1 MACEII
7 NGREI
12 DCRDSVGGI
21 KEIYIANFDNVASAT
36 NTSGQ
41 ISTITM
47 VGSTKFYTVQLE
59 KENAEYTN
67 TTTGS
72 LENGTNF
79 YSSEIIFTWKKMSAA
94 QKNSIKLMTQARMMV
109 IVKDAN
115 DVLWVVGS
123 TRAADALTSE
133 NKSGKAFGDMNG
145 ATITIT
151 GMEPD
156 FDPEFTGT
164 IQDILA

>member
-1 MACEII
+1 MACAIV
-7 NGREI
+7 NGREV

-21 KEIYIANFDNVASAT
+21 KEIYIANFDNVATAS

-41 ISTITM
+41 ISTISM
-47 VGSTKFYTVQLE
+47 ISGTKFFTFQLE
-59 KENAEYTN
+59 KENAEYKN
-67 TTTGS
+67 GSTGS

-79 YSSEIIFTWKKMSAA
+79 WTSELVFTWKKMSAA
-94 QKNSIKLMTQARMMV
+94 QKNSLKLLAQARLMV

-115 DVLWVVGS
+115 DVYWVMGS
-123 TRAADALTSE
+123 TRAADGLSIE
-133 NKSGKAFGDMNG
+133 NGSGKAFGDMNG

>member
-1 MACEII
+1 MACDLI
-7 NGREI
+7 NGREV

-21 KEIYIANFDNVASAT
+21 KEIYIANFDNVSSAS

-41 ISTITM
+41 ISTISM
-47 VGSTKFYTVQLE
+47 VSGTKFFTFGLE
-59 KENAEYTN
+59 KENAEYKN
-67 TTTGS
+67 IATGS
-72 LENGTNF
+72 LENGTTF
-79 YSSEIIFTWKKMSAA
+79 YSSELIFTWKKMSAA
-94 QKNSIKLMTQARMMV
+94 QKNSLKLLAQARLMV

-115 DVLWVVGS
+115 DVYWVMGT
-123 TRAADALTSE
+123 TRAADGLTIE
-133 NKSGKAFGDMNG
+133 NGSGKAFGDMNG
-145 ATITIT
+145 ATVTIT